1 MDLNWNNFQEG
12 WGVQTQ
18 KSLREGIEYICGY
31 FWNNTFH
38 LAIINKIREKWGQ
51 L

>member
-18 KSLREGIEYICGY
+18 TSLRGY